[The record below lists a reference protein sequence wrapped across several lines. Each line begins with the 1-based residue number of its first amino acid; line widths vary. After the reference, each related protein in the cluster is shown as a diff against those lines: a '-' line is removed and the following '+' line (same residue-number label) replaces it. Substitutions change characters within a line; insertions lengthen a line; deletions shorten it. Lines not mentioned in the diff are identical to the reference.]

1 MDLLALATSL
11 RSFALVQSS
20 PSTSRIAESL
30 QLKVL
35 AFALH
40 VDVKPTVS
48 LMLVPLRQSELPD
61 RANAWVPCWSW
72 SPLLVPSWSPPFP
85 LFPVPP

>member
-1 MDLLALATSL
+1 MDLLALTTSL
-11 RSFALVQSS
+11 RSFALCKGLSS
-20 PSTSRIAESL
+20 PSTSRIAESF
-30 QLKVL
+30 QLKVVP
-35 AFALH
+35 FALH

-72 SPLLVPSWSPPFP
+72 SPL
-85 LFPVPP
+85 FPVPRSP